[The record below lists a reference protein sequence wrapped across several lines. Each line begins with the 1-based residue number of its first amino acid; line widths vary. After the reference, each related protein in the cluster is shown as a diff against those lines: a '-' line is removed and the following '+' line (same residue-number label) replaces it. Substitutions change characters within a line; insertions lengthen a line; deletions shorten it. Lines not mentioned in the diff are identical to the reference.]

1 MAIVFSHWNLW
12 WIYHLLCVLQRD
24 FQSIKG
30 WTGLVCFRLYINEF
44 DPGCFSNFYRLFPSK
59 IFLNMENITDA
70 KLLRIFIGESDKI
83 GHDTLYETIVIEA
96 KKQGLSGATVTRGIM
111 GFGANSK
118 IHTSKLLELSSD
130 LPLVIEIVDSEEKI
144 RAFTQTVKH
153 LFEQAKSGGLITLE
167 KVEIIKYTTSN

>member
-1 MAIVFSHWNLW
+1 
-12 WIYHLLCVLQRD
+12 
-24 FQSIKG
+24 
-30 WTGLVCFRLYINEF
+30 
-44 DPGCFSNFYRLFPSK
+44 
-59 IFLNMENITDA
+59 MENITDA

-144 RAFTQTVKH
+144 RAFTQTVKY